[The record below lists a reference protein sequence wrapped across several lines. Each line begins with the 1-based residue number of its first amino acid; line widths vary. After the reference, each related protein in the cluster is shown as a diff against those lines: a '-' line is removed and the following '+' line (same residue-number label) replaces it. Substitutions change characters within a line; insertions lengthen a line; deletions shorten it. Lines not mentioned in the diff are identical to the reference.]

1 MGIKVSGQWSL
12 TDHLVG
18 GTGVAGEALPAE
30 DVDRDH
36 PELHFGPNPEILH
49 AMLLRLSVSP
59 E

>member
-1 MGIKVSGQWSL
+1 MSITVSLWSL

-18 GTGVAGEALPAE
+18 GAGVAGEALPAE
-30 DVDRDH
+30 DVDGDH
-36 PELHFGPNPEILH
+36 PKLNLGPNPEILH